1 MLMFLNHWQKKK
13 PRCVF
18 PRLGCLS
25 VTFAVG
31 LDLSAWGLF
40 TNQLWMGRSTP
51 SPTKKDGSPAK
62 MEGFPNQL
70 YISGNSQSFRGKII
84 KRRMFHRILFDLK
97 LFGRSKSSSLE
108 IITSLLSTRWPV
120 CDLLYF
126 SINLTEVS
134 PCSSPD
140 LTHMFLFVVWR
151 KWVLHPPPFSIQ
163 KLILHWSLYTLY
175 TIDYNKLYG
184 L

>member
-1 MLMFLNHWQKKK
+1 
-13 PRCVF
+13 
-18 PRLGCLS
+18 
-25 VTFAVG
+25 
-31 LDLSAWGLF
+31 
-40 TNQLWMGRSTP
+40 
-51 SPTKKDGSPAK
+51 
-62 MEGFPNQL
+62 
-70 YISGNSQSFRGKII
+70 
-84 KRRMFHRILFDLK
+84 
-97 LFGRSKSSSLE
+97 
-108 IITSLLSTRWPV
+108 
-120 CDLLYF
+120 LYF